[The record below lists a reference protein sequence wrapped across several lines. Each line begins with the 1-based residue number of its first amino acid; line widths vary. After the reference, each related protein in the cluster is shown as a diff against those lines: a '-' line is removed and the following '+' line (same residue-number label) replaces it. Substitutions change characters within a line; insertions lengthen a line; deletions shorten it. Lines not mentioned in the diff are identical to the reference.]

1 MPRKPRHFLA
11 NVPCHIISRGNNH
24 NVCFFADADYLF
36 YLECLNDACQKYAV
50 SVHAYVLMTNHV
62 HNGNMTDDDDVN
74 RYEFDSENRLTEVLR
89 NDIAS
94 IAYDPNGRLYR
105 TEINGQITYYVFDG
119 DALVATYNDDNQ
131 ITERFIHGDRVD
143 EPLIAYTGSGVST
156 SQTQYLHA
164 DHQGSVIAVSDT
176 NGNVVQTNAY
186 DVYGVPATTN
196 DTVFGYTGQV
206 YLKDLDLYYYKARMY
221 HPKLGRFLQT
231 DPVGYEDQMNLY
243 AYVGNDPVNMV
254 DPTGEWLH
262 AIAFGVGAVIG
273 GISEAYN
280 NPNADA
286 LSVGRAML
294 VGGVVGVTSTMGG
307 GVFSS
312 AIVGGAANMGGEMVN
327 QIASGDFSV
336 EKAGTALVTG
346 MVGGALG
353 KGVANGVKAVATKGL
368 PNNSASQA
376 SHNMTNSTSQRIMAD
391 SQSLT
396 NSTGKAATAEAQV
409 GAGFG
414 AGAAVGTTT
423 AEKYC
428 DKNGG
433 C

>member
-1 MPRKPRHFLA
+1 
-11 NVPCHIISRGNNH
+11 
-24 NVCFFADADYLF
+24 
-36 YLECLNDACQKYAV
+36 
-50 SVHAYVLMTNHV
+50 
-62 HNGNMTDDDDVN
+62 
-74 RYEFDSENRLTEVLR
+74 
-89 NDIAS
+89 
-94 IAYDPNGRLYR
+94 
-105 TEINGQITYYVFDG
+105 
-119 DALVATYNDDNQ
+119 
-131 ITERFIHGDRVD
+131 
-143 EPLIAYTGSGVST
+143 
-156 SQTQYLHA
+156 
-164 DHQGSVIAVSDT
+164 
-176 NGNVVQTNAY
+176 
-186 DVYGVPATTN
+186 
-196 DTVFGYTGQV
+196 
-206 YLKDLDLYYYKARMY
+206 MY